1 MKNIAN
7 DYYKYEESE
16 NYQKTSNNEDQKNQN
31 YYIYP
36 LTNIKLNTIF
46 VYVNKMIV

>member
-16 NYQKTSNNEDQKNQN
+16 TYQKTSKKNNK
-31 YYIYP
+31 
-36 LTNIKLNTIF
+36 TKW
-46 VYVNKMIV
+46 K

>member
-16 NYQKTSNNEDQKNQN
+16 NYQKTSKKNHK
-31 YYIYP
+31 
-36 LTNIKLNTIF
+36 TKW
-46 VYVNKMIV
+46 K